1 MPEFDLPPEAF
12 EQEFNPGLPSFAP
25 PAVAAASDLGRAGFA
40 RADHT
45 HAGIAAVDVGSD
57 SILGRVV
64 FVEGTDIDIT
74 SDESTRQI
82 TWSLP
87 TTLTQDYTFT
97 GDIDIDGL
105 LSLDGDLDVGGTL
118 SVDTIRSFSLSPD
131 EPVTVESVLWAAQDA
146 YVAGTLMVDVI
157 EPFSAS
163 PSGDL
168 LLNSDVTMGGFLDA
182 ADNDIRNV
190 DTLDAAEVWTDLI
203 YPQAG
208 SPSGLVNV
216 VSDFKVWA
224 SGANP
229 AADDD
234 AVHIYYEIFGMEG
247 VIATDNGDLTLYP
260 EADLVF
266 SRNGSRIDV
275 VLSGDT
281 TNFNTRL
288 KWTDSGSNRSW
299 YLDHFGSDRSSL
311 GDSLLLH
318 DSSGRDWVLFNY
330 DAAFIETSVP
340 LDALELWT
348 DLIYPSTASPTGV
361 VNIAAGLQVDGILTM
376 GDDIDTAGNNILLGA
391 GGIGNDSAVLTFA
404 TAAGGGAASFT
415 SHVYCGGASN
425 VGESGGAYLTFDGS
439 NTKIA
444 VVGGNVHL
452 GTNALGN
459 DDAVLT
465 FAAGATGKATFT
477 GAVDLG
483 GNLAMGGN
491 NITAIG
497 TGYFGT
503 TAVTEVVAAKT
514 VVIGTKAEV
523 GQWPAGNTSAIFS
536 HTDLSHSV
544 AGNYAF
550 RQINTGYTYVNA
562 PTGTYVT
569 IRNNNSEK
577 LRIAGSLIT
586 AYESMRMSTTE
597 PLQFRDAQI
606 YTYSRAD
613 GFMTHVAD
621 SGIEFYVGNPAAEI
635 ASIDANGLVMASGK
649 DIWTDAL
656 YADTIESFSSSP
668 GEPITCQSG
677 FVFGPDGGL
686 AYGEIYVRDNVNAT
700 VIAVAGTFVQFTEFN
715 TDGHANL
722 TTPDHTNDHITITEA
737 GRYLVTLSL
746 SLLSVGGGG
755 ADTVE
760 VEVRKNNGATIF
772 NNLHS
777 HRTLAGGGGDKG
789 SISISGI
796 IDLAVNDT
804 VEVWVANDD
813 STDNIV
819 LEDVTLSLVQIG
831 GT

>member
-64 FVEGTDIDIT
+64 FIEGTDIDIA

-131 EPVTVESVLWAAQDA
+131 EPVTVESILWAAQDA

-163 PSGDL
+163 PTGDI
-168 LLNSDVTMGGFLDA
+168 LLNGLVTLGDILDA
-182 ADNDIRNV
+182 ASNDIQNV
-190 DTLDAAEVWTDLI
+190 DALDAAEIWTDLI

-281 TNFNTRL
+281 TNLNTRL

-348 DLIYPSTASPTGV
+348 DLIYPSTASPTGI

-376 GDDIDTAGNNILLGA
+376 GDDIDTAGNNIFLGA
-391 GGIGNDSAVLTFA
+391 GGIGNDNS
-404 TAAGGGAASFT
+404 
-415 SHVYCGGASN
+415 
-425 VGESGGAYLTFDGS
+425 
-439 NTKIA
+439 
-444 VVGGNVHL
+444 
-452 GTNALGN
+452 
-459 DDAVLT
+459 VLT
-465 FAAGATGKATFT
+465 FAAGPAGAALFNGNVTIGA
-477 GAVDLG
+477 GAVGVDYTLTFDG
-483 GNLAMGGN
+483 DNNDGVLTWMEGEDYFLFGDNVNMGGN
-491 NITAIG
+491 SITGCDTVVIG
-497 TGYFGT
+497 TT
-503 TAVTEVVAAKT
+503 VLDEVVAAKT
-514 VVIGTKAEV
+514 IKIGTKAEV

-536 HTDLSHSV
+536 HADLEHSV

-577 LRIAGSLIT
+577 LRIGGSLIT
-586 AYESMRMSTTE
+586 AYETMRMSTTE

-700 VIAVAGTFVQFTEFN
+700 AIAVAGTFVQFTEFN
-715 TDGHANL
+715 TDGESNL

-760 VEVRKNNGATIF
+760 VEVRKNNGGTIF

-789 SISISGI
+789 SMSISGI
-796 IDLAVNDT
+796 IDLAANDT

-819 LEDVTLSLVQIG
+819 LEDVTLSLVQVG